1 MWGRKPPPCRA
12 SRYPGPGRSPPRP
25 PPPGVND
32 WTRRER
38 WSVISKPTT
47 RPAARRGSPPS
58 TDRAEGKLQEIVSVR
73 FSDEELRR
81 IQAFAVIFE
90 TTPNAVIREACS
102 FFLSHKVGSADYQQ
116 ALEAYH
122 RRTSEVVDV
131 LEHLRSPAEP
141 TAAAEGARSSDAVTL
156 RGAAR

>member
-1 MWGRKPPPCRA
+1 MAPAGHYGER
-12 SRYPGPGRSPPRP
+12 RP
-25 PPPGVND
+25 VS
-32 WTRRER
+32 T
-38 WSVISKPTT
+38 KPTT
-47 RPAARRGSPPS
+47 RHATVRGSASPA
-58 TDRAEGKLQEIVSVR
+58 DRGEGKLQEIVSVR

-102 FFLSHKVGSADYQQ
+102 FFLSHKVGTPDYHQ

-131 LEHLRSPAEP
+131 LEQINS
-141 TAAAEGARSSDAVTL
+141 AR
-156 RGAAR
+156 